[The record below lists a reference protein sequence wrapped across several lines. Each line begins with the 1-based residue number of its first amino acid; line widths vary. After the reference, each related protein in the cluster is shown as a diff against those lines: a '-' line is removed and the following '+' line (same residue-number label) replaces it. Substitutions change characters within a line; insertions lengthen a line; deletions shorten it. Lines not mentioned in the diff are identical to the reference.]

1 MVGSCLGEIVDVL
14 SGENVVGEVG
24 GGGVSILAGEGKGQR
39 YKGPY
44 QVALPYLVL
53 VPGMPWI
60 SIDIIIS
67 IDIKE
72 VYAGLGYI
80 LI

>member
-1 MVGSCLGEIVDVL
+1 MIEISMVGSCLGEIVDVL

-44 QVALPYLVL
+44 T
-53 VPGMPWI
+53 VPGILVCPGLV
-60 SIDIIIS
+60 SILLLVS
-67 IDIKE
+67 ILRRCML
-72 VYAGLGYI
+72 V
-80 LI
+80 